1 MDASYCIPVLN
12 HPDARSGSFDKEEL
26 EHNRRRSLEM
36 SLPQENEKGN
46 HHDLPISPNEFY
58 QFASSL
64 PISPSLTISHS
75 IHSLRKRQSRFTLPE
90 SIVGRLRDE
99 NAAAHSAR
107 DHPEEMLDLLIL
119 SNQIRAFC
127 QKDKGR
133 TKSAKHLQQRMIQL
147 NVCSLSLS
155 MFAFNL

>member
-58 QFASSL
+58 QFCPTL
-64 PISPSLTISHS
+64 PIAPKMQTLLQISHS
-75 IHSLRKRQSRFTLPE
+75 THSLRKRQSRFTLPE

-133 TKSAKHLQQRMIQL
+133 TKSAKHLQQRMVQL
-147 NVCSLSLS
+147 NVCSLCLS
-155 MFAFNL
+155 PH